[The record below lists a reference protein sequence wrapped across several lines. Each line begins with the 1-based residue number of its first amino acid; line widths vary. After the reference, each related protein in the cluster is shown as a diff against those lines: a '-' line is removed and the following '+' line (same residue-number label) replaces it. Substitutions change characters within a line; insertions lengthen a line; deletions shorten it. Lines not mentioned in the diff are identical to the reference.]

1 MKGEGNHNFGKTF
14 SEETRKKMSDSIR
27 DSKGG
32 VSDEIIIK
40 VREFIQKGLKNT
52 EIQDLLSLPR
62 HTITRIKT
70 GLIVCRSEIKENKLE
85 ITQEQQNINKR
96 KIQTD
101 EIIIV
106 IEKLVSKWNPTPILD
121 YLIDRRNRNN
131 IPNHLTIDIIKNI
144 KRNLVNDKHLIY
156 ESELS
161 TEKYK
166 YYLELREKVYEINKN
181 QNNKIEFKN

>member
-1 MKGEGNHNFGKTF
+1 MKGDGNHNFGKTF

-40 VREFIQKGLKNT
+40 VRESIQKGFKNT
-52 EIQDLLSLPR
+52 EIQELLNLPR
-62 HTITRIKT
+62 HTITRIKS

-106 IEKLVSKWNPTPILD
+106 IERLINNWNPTRILD
-121 YLIDRRNRNN
+121 YLIDRRNSNN
-131 IPNHLTIDIIKNI
+131 IPNNLTVDIIKNI
-144 KRNLVNDKHLIY
+144 KRNLTNGKHVIY
-156 ESELS
+156 ESELPKD
-161 TEKYK
+161 TYE
-166 YYLELREKVYEINKN
+166 YYTQIINN
-181 QNNKIEFKN
+181 FSKIIVKK

>member
-1 MKGEGNHNFGKTF
+1 M
-14 SEETRKKMSDSIR
+14 
-27 DSKGG
+27 
-32 VSDEIIIK
+32 
-40 VREFIQKGLKNT
+40 
-52 EIQDLLSLPR
+52 
-62 HTITRIKT
+62 
-70 GLIVCRSEIKENKLE
+70 KENKLE

-144 KRNLVNDKHLIY
+144 KRNLVNGKHLIY
-156 ESELS
+156 ESELPKD
-161 TEKYK
+161 TYE
-166 YYLELREKVYEINKN
+166 YYTQIINNFSKMIS
-181 QNNKIEFKN
+181 K